1 VPDALPT
8 ENSTAPLL
16 PRYGVRSLAEV
27 FPAVLGALGVPGP
40 APAIALPPV
49 RAAAVLLVDG
59 LGSELL
65 TAHAPDAPTLAGL
78 ATEPLTVGFPSSTS
92 ISITSLG
99 TGLPPGQHG
108 LVGITFRA
116 CQDRL
121 LDSLK
126 WTAHAEPE
134 ATDLR
139 DELPPEKI
147 QAHDTALQR
156 AAADHVR
163 VTNVGPRS
171 FRGSGLTR
179 AALRGGHYQGVHALG
194 DLAAEIV
201 TALSGP
207 GRRLV
212 YGYHAD
218 LDALGHLHGPGSTPW
233 RFQLRQVDRLVA
245 TIAEQLPPDALL
257 VVTGDHGMVHVTRRY
272 DADQL
277 TELRLGVDLL
287 GGDPRARHVYV
298 RPGAVDDVRAAWQDI
313 LRDDAWIVTRDQAI
327 ADGWF
332 GPVAEYVP
340 ERIGDLVVAMRG
352 TAGVIR
358 SIAEP
363 TMSGLPGQ
371 HGSLTADEQL
381 VPLLLATTVR

>member
-1 VPDALPT
+1 MYDP
-8 ENSTAPLL
+8 APLL
-16 PRYGVRSLAEV
+16 PRYGERSLAEV

-40 APAIALPPV
+40 APALGLPPV
-49 RAAAVLLVDG
+49 RAAAVLLIDG
-59 LGSELL
+59 LGAELL
-65 TAHAPDAPTLAGL
+65 TAHAPDAPTLARL

-92 ISITSLG
+92 ISVTSLG
-99 TGLPPGQHG
+99 TGLPPGTHG

-116 CQDRL
+116 CEDRL

-126 WTAHAEPE
+126 WTSHAEAE

-139 DELPPEKI
+139 DALPPEQI
-147 QAHDTALQR
+147 QPHATALER
-156 AAADHVR
+156 AAADRIR
-163 VTNVGPRS
+163 VTNVGPRT

-194 DLAAEIV
+194 DLASEIL

-245 TIAEQLPPDALL
+245 TIVEQLPPDSLL
-257 VVTGDHGMVHVTRRY
+257 LVTGDHGMVQVTRRY
-272 DADQL
+272 DADQR

-298 RPGAVDDVRAAWQDI
+298 RPGAVEDVRAAWQET
-313 LRDDAWIVTRDQAI
+313 LGEDAWIVTRDEAV
-327 ADGWF
+327 AENWF
-332 GPVAEYVP
+332 GPVAAHVP
-340 ERIGDLVVAMRG
+340 DRIGDLVVAMRG
-352 TAGVIR
+352 AAGVIR

-363 TMSGLPGQ
+363 VMSGLPGQ
-371 HGSLTADEQL
+371 HGSLTAEEQL